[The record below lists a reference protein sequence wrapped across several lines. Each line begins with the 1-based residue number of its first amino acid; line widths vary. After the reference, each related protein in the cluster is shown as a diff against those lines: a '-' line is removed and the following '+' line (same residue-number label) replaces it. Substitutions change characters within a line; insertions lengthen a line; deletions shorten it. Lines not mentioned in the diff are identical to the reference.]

1 MKTRIYIFAFIFL
14 VLLFIGQQAR
24 TEDSPS
30 AREYQIKAAFLYN
43 FLMFVDWPKEKM
55 PDNKEPIVLG
65 IIGKDP
71 FGNSFEPLKDKQTK
85 DRSVIIKRFKGLE
98 ELKKNAAELN
108 QVIEDIRKCH
118 LLFICHSEEGVLQE
132 VISLIKNHNV
142 LTVGDMQTFRESD
155 GMIINLVMEE
165 GKIRFRI
172 NVTAARQ
179 AKLEV
184 RSQLLRLAREVIGE
198 WSPQEAK

>member
-1 MKTRIYIFAFIFL
+1 MKTRIYLFAIICL
-14 VLLFIGQQAR
+14 VLLFMGQQAR

-71 FGNSFEPLKDKQTK
+71 FENAFEPLKDKQTK
-85 DRSVIIKRFKGLE
+85 DRKVIIKRFKGLE

-108 QVIEDIRKCH
+108 QTTEDIRKCH
-118 LLFICHSEEGVLQE
+118 LLFICSSEERVLQE
-132 VISLIKNHNV
+132 VIDLIKDHSV
-142 LTVGDMQTFRESD
+142 LTVGDMRTFRESD

-172 NVTAARQ
+172 NINAARQ